1 MRSKQHHT
9 VSCALVANNLQKSHF
24 GQWFVRIGPSGCK
37 RPGLMNRDQ
46 NYINEKLNNEW
57 INPSNLWRRDPA
69 VTSVR
74 PHRGGKDCWGG
85 QSGDSQVKRLWFEGN
100 KQKNN
105 RRSSQVN
112 KKEKR
117 FSSNICQLW
126 QVPNQRQSWW
136 FDALSVVQRGKR
148 GDLLASFCLVQWG
161 QEFIFCFIICSSSC
175 LFVSLLLWFDQGW
188 TRGNFLSFSVE
199 KCRWF

>member
-100 KQKNN
+100 KQKTT
-105 RRSSQVN
+105 
-112 KKEKR
+112 EE
-117 FSSNICQLW
+117 
-126 QVPNQRQSWW
+126 
-136 FDALSVVQRGKR
+136 ALKSTRKKR
-148 GDLLASFCLVQWG
+148 GSRLIFANYGRCPIRGRAGGLMHYRWFREGQEVICWLHGG
-161 QEFIFCFIICSSSC
+161 QEFIFCFS
-175 LFVSLLLWFDQGW
+175 
-188 TRGNFLSFSVE
+188 
-199 KCRWF
+199 

>member
-57 INPSNLWRRDPA
+57 INPSNLWGRDPA

-85 QSGDSQVKRLWFEGN
+85 QSSDSQVNSLR
-100 KQKNN
+100 KQAKKQQQKH
-105 RRSSQVN
+105 SSQQER
-112 KKEKR
+112 KEALVKIYVKYGR
-117 FSSNICQLW
+117 CPIRGRAGGLMHYRWFREGQEVICWLH
-126 QVPNQRQSWW
+126 
-136 FDALSVVQRGKR
+136 G
-148 GDLLASFCLVQWG
+148 G
-161 QEFIFCFIICSSSC
+161 QEFIFCFS
-175 LFVSLLLWFDQGW
+175 
-188 TRGNFLSFSVE
+188 
-199 KCRWF
+199 